1 MLDIEK
7 QTMDKVTWRLVPFLM
22 FCYFIAYLDR
32 VNIGFAGASMSK
44 DLGLTA
50 AAFGGAAGIFF
61 IAYFFFEVPSN
72 LALDRFGARL
82 WIARIMLT
90 WGIITGAQAFV
101 QGELSLNVV
110 RLLLGVAEAGFFPG
124 IIFFLTLWFPSR
136 YRARIVGLFMF
147 AIPISTVIG
156 APISG
161 FILNLEGFQGLHGW
175 QWMFIIEAL
184 PALVMSIV
192 VYFYLTD
199 RPKDALWLA
208 PAERQWLQDR
218 LDAERATR
226 ERHDTSA
233 ATGGNAEVGRVL
245 ARIGWTAIALAF
257 FWWLIFYLHLNQSM
271 GSHDFP
277 PLQCLFADFGSCGLI
292 SGLANATGFWA
303 YSPLVLW
310 LGVLLCVAG
319 YIVAAI
325 PRELFG
331 AHGSWFRS
339 MLDPRVIALGFVYMG
354 CNIPQYG
361 LSFFLP
367 QIVKAFG
374 GLNNVEI
381 GVITALPYAVGA
393 VGMIFWSRHSDK
405 TGERKW
411 HAVIPLGII
420 VVGLSLAAVMPD
432 PTLKMACLCVAGF
445 GFFAVLPVFW
455 TLPTTFLSGAGA
467 AAGIAAVNSIGNL
480 GGFFGPKVFGWLKDT
495 TGADY
500 ASLMFLAAC
509 AVIGAVIV
517 LVLGHDPALER
528 PASLAKT
535 AA

>member
-1 MLDIEK
+1 MPEIETR
-7 QTMDKVTWRLVPFLM
+7 TMNKVIWRLVPFLM

-44 DLGLTA
+44 DLGLSA

-90 WGIITGAQAFV
+90 WGLVAGAQAFV
-101 QGELSLNVV
+101 TGEFSLNVI

-124 IIFFLTLWFPSR
+124 VIFFITLWFPAA
-136 YRARIVGLFMF
+136 YRARIIGWFMF

-161 FILNLEGFQGLHGW
+161 FILNLDGVGGLHGW
-175 QWMFIIEAL
+175 QWMFLIEAV
-184 PALVMSIV
+184 PAILMTLAVL
-192 VYFYLTD
+192 YYLTD
-199 RPKDALWLA
+199 RPKEAQWLE
-208 PAERQWLQDR
+208 PQESQWLQDR
-218 LDAERATR
+218 LDAERANR
-226 ERHDTSA
+226 EQHGHMS
-233 ATGGNAEVGRVL
+233 
-245 ARIGWTAIALAF
+245 
-257 FWWLIFYLHLNQSM
+257 WL
-271 GSHDFP
+271 
-277 PLQCLFADFGSCGLI
+277 
-292 SGLANATGFWA
+292 
-303 YSPLVLW
+303 
-310 LGVLLCVAG
+310 
-319 YIVAAI
+319 
-325 PRELFG
+325 
-331 AHGSWFRS
+331 RS

-374 GLNNVEI
+374 GLSNVQI
-381 GVITALPYAVGA
+381 GLITALPYIVGA
-393 VGMIFWSRHSDK
+393 IGMVLWSRHSDK

-411 HAVIPLGII
+411 HTIIALGVI
-420 VVGLSLAAVMPD
+420 VVGLALAAVTPD
-432 PTLKMACLCVAGF
+432 PLTKMIFLCVAGF

-455 TLPTTFLSGAGA
+455 TLPTTFLSGTGA

-480 GGFFGPKVFGWLKDT
+480 GGYFGPKIFGWLHDSS
-495 TGADY
+495 GGDY
-500 ASLMFLAAC
+500 AGLMFLAAC

-517 LVLGHDPALER
+517 LVLGHNPALEKPL
-528 PASLAKT
+528 PAR
-535 AA
+535 